1 MPSTNLKEMIHI
13 SVSPQHWL
21 TDCCLDLQQ
30 PPGAA
35 VKPQQKAARSP
46 PNPRPAPLQQQQQHQ
61 QQKQKLRNP
70 QQKRDEH
77 RRKRRRIPTTVS
89 ATR

>member
-30 PPGAA
+30 PLGAA
-35 VKPQQKAARSP
+35 VKPQQEAARSHLS
-46 PNPRPAPLQQQQQHQ
+46 PRPAPLQQQQH
-61 QQKQKLRNP
+61 QKQKLRNP

>member
-35 VKPQQKAARSP
+35 VKPQQEVARSHP
-46 PNPRPAPLQQQQQHQ
+46 SPRPVPLQQQQQQHQ
-61 QQKQKLRNP
+61 QQKLRNP